1 MTNRSSLCV
10 PVIFRY
16 RNGQRQQKSIKVNLK
31 RSALF
36 RSRCDFVDVHGA
48 SSSIAIFPVVRLA
61 KRLSLKPVKNKSV
74 TLRATRFP

>member
-36 RSRCDFVDVHGA
+36 RSRCDFVDVG
-48 SSSIAIFPVVRLA
+48 
-61 KRLSLKPVKNKSV
+61 
-74 TLRATRFP
+74 